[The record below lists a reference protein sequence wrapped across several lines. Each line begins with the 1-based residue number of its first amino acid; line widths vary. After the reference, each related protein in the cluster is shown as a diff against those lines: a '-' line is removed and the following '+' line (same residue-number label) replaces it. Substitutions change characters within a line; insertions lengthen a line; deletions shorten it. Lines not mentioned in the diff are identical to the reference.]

1 MLLDKGIIREA
12 QLIMFDLLEELD
24 NICKKNNIKYWIDS
38 GTFLGAVRHRGFI
51 PWDDD
56 IDICMLEEDY
66 KKFLKIAKKE
76 LSKNIFL
83 QTKET
88 DKNYIWFPYPKLRD
102 RNSIFI
108 EHIQNEND
116 LYHQGINLDIFV
128 MDSFNVKIIK
138 FIKILLFL
146 NRFEGIKVSKN
157 RNRFLILKK
166 IILKLKINEWHYKFS
181 RLFLEK
187 INDNSLIGYRY
198 LFPQLFKYRDI
209 FPLSEIE
216 FEGHKFPCPNNA
228 DAYLKEL
235 YGDTYMELPPEKDR
249 VWHAKEIRLNEKCF
263 FEKELER
270 TGRKLYEDE

>member
-1 MLLDKGIIREA
+1 MVDREILKRS
-12 QLIMFDLLEELD
+12 QLIMLNLLIQLD
-24 NICKKNNIKYWIDS
+24 RICKKNNINYWIDS
-38 GTFLGAVRHRGFI
+38 GTFLGAIRHKGFI

-66 KKFLKIAKKE
+66 RSFLKIAKQE
-76 LSKNIFL
+76 LPENVFL
-83 QTKET
+83 QTQET
-88 DKNYIWFPYPKLRD
+88 DKNYKWFPYAKLRD
-102 RNSIFI
+102 RNTSFI
-108 EHIQNEND
+108 EQNQKKNE
-116 LYHQGINLDIFV
+116 LFHQGINLDIFV
-128 MDSFNVKIIK
+128 MDSFKLK
-138 FIKILLFL
+138 IKILKKIYKFL
-146 NRFEGIKVSKN
+146 NKLERVNISEHE
-157 RNRFLILKK
+157 NRFLILKK

-181 RLFLEK
+181 RLFLEDPN
-187 INDNSLIGYRY
+187 INSIIGFRY
-198 LFPQLFKYRDI
+198 LFPQLYKYIDI

-216 FEGHKFPCPNNA
+216 FEGYKFPCPNNA

>member
-1 MLLDKGIIREA
+1 MLNKEILRKTQIIMLD
-12 QLIMFDLLEELD
+12 ELMQVD
-24 NICKKNNIKYWIDS
+24 RICKKYNISYWLDS
-38 GTFLGAVRHRGFI
+38 GTFLGAIRHKGFI

-56 IDICMLEEDY
+56 LDICMLEEDY

-76 LSKNIFL
+76 LTKNIFL
-83 QTKET
+83 QTNET
-88 DKNYIWFPYPKLRD
+88 DKHYMWFPYAKLRD

-108 EHIQNEND
+108 ENRHQKNKFF
-116 LYHQGINLDIFV
+116 HQGIYIDIFE
-128 MDSFNVKIIK
+128 MRMFNNKIKKINFLYFVCQK
-138 FIKILLFL
+138 LEQIKILQEENKYLF
-146 NRFEGIKVSKN
+146 
-157 RNRFLILKK
+157 LKK
-166 IILKLKINEWHYKFS
+166 IALFLKINKLASYILN
-181 RLFLEK
+181 LFVEK
-187 INDNSLIGYRY
+187 INNNSIIGYRY
-198 LFPQLFKYRDI
+198 LFSQLHKYKDI

-235 YGDTYMELPPEKDR
+235 YGDTYMELPPEKER